1 MHRYNEHFASSSS
14 QGVTLMQV
22 TSSDVLTFWRDAGYQ
37 KWFAR
42 NDTFDAEFRDLFL
55 AVHFVAA
62 RRELEDWMDH
72 AEGALA
78 LVILLDQLPRNVFR
92 KSAHAYATDSL
103 ARHYAGRAVDIGFDG
118 SVDPA
123 LRVFFYLPFEHSE
136 DIADQRRSLELT
148 SVLDETY
155 MKYAQLH
162 HDAIMQF
169 GRFPHRNRELGR
181 NTTAEEQV
189 YLDAGG
195 GFAG

>member
-1 MHRYNEHFASSSS
+1 M
-14 QGVTLMQV
+14 QG
-22 TSSDVLTFWRDAGYQ
+22 SPSDVVAFWRDAGYQ
-37 KWFAR
+37 QWFAR
-42 NDTFDAEFRDLFL
+42 NDAFDAEFSERFL
-55 AVHFVAA
+55 ETHFAAA
-62 RRELEDWMDH
+62 RRELEDWMHH

-103 ARHYAGRAVDIGFDG
+103 ARHYAGRAVDAGFDG
-118 SVDPA
+118 EVDPA
-123 LRVFFYLPFEHSE
+123 LRVFFYMPFEHSE
-136 DIADQRRSLELT
+136 DIADQQRSLALT
-148 SVLDETY
+148 GAVDETY

-162 HDAIMQF
+162 HDAIARF

-181 NTTAEEQV
+181 ETTPEEQA